1 VPQTKI
7 KTHTA
12 PAKKAFAD
20 LFDLATL
27 SLAIGMLSF
36 RLTDP
41 NHKYG
46 RNRAWVFLFKIGLSK
61 AGVKNDLPQLN
72 RGRTLPSYE
81 FHDGKGAMTPSTT
94 R

>member
-1 VPQTKI
+1 
-7 KTHTA
+7 
-12 PAKKAFAD
+12 
-20 LFDLATL
+20 
-27 SLAIGMLSF
+27 MLSF
-36 RLTDP
+36 SPDGP
-41 NHKYG
+41 ESQIWG